1 MSIKGGVKLGHI
13 FVENHILWTNVPN
26 NYNTFSSEDGYKLEA
41 TIDLLN
47 DRKYLFLW
55 VLSQCNLLIN
65 QFSLNKRINNAII
78 NYTFSSEDG
87 SKLEATIDL
96 K

>member
-41 TIDLLN
+41 TIDL
-47 DRKYLFLW
+47 
-55 VLSQCNLLIN
+55 
-65 QFSLNKRINNAII
+65 
-78 NYTFSSEDG
+78 
-87 SKLEATIDL
+87 
-96 K
+96 